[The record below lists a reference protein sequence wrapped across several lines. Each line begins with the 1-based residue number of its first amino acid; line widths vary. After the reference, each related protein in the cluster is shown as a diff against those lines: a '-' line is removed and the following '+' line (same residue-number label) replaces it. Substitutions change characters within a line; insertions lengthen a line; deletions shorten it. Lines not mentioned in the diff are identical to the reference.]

1 MDGAVRP
8 PPPDPVLPPPPD
20 DVLPPPVL
28 PPPLVL
34 PPPPVLPSVPPPP
47 PGPPP
52 CWVMSVRSSSR
63 RSRRGFRKGSD
74 QGAGLLRLGVVLR
87 RRADLLREVLGGVD
101 QELGVLEGELD
112 RDRVGGGGAGA
123 GDAEVAALQVVRAV
137 AVERVSGVGETGDDD
152 VGDVLAVQG
161 DALRVG
167 RLGGSHG
174 CLSYRGAA
182 SCSLVRDIL
191 GHGRSSGVVLRRRA
205 TALRSPQEPSGKGHL
220 SQGGVSS
227 PYFFVPP
234 GVSTEPDVDVC
245 PLPS

>member
-8 PPPDPVLPPPPD
+8 PPEPVLPPDPVLPPPD
-20 DVLPPPVL
+20 DVLPPPPPVL
-28 PPPLVL
+28 PPPVL
-34 PPPPVLPSVPPPP
+34 PPPPPPVLP

-74 QGAGLLRLGVVLR
+74 QRAGLLRLGVVLR
-87 RRADLLREVLGGVD
+87 SGADLLREVLGGVD

-112 RDRVGGGGAGA
+112 RDRVGGGGPGA

-167 RLGGSHG
+167 RLAGSHG

-191 GHGRSSGVVLRRRA
+191 GHGRSSGVVLRRSERP
-205 TALRSPQEPSGKGHL
+205 TSEEGHL
-220 SQGGVSS
+220 SHGGVSS